1 MKSYSL
7 PVSDLG
13 HRFDN
18 TYSSTLNSMVS
29 QVQSLSPERQ
39 RWAKHLNRIGV
50 AFQYVY
56 YAELVAQTVTDK
68 RSSILDWGG

>member
-1 MKSYSL
+1 
-7 PVSDLG
+7 
-13 HRFDN
+13 
-18 TYSSTLNSMVS
+18 MVS